1 MNKLFIDD
9 LVERLEFEFDTVTVN
24 TQDEV
29 RKELVETKEYDRFP
43 MISYEHTRD
52 SIFEVEIS
60 ESKFLNDLSHIGTW
74 IMGTNEDE
82 LIFILNLKSKG
93 NVLEIDAFEIWDE
106 FRGQGLGSN
115 ILSAIESVAEQYY
128 SSIIVSP
135 FDTTAINFWEHMEYE
150 EWGNQGYFIKKLNH
164 GES

>member
-9 LVERLEFEFDTVTVN
+9 LVERLEFEIDTVTVN

-29 RKELVETKEYDRFP
+29 RKAIVETKEYDRFP

-60 ESKFLNDLSHIGTW
+60 ESKFLNDLSHNGTW
-74 IMGTNEDE
+74 IMGTNQDD
-82 LIFILNLKSKG
+82 LIFILNLKSNG
-93 NVLEIDAFEIWDE
+93 SVLEIDAFEIRDE
-106 FRGQGLGSN
+106 LRGQGLGAN
-115 ILSAIESVAEQYY
+115 ILSVVESVAEQYY

-135 FDTTAINFWEHMEYE
+135 FDTTAINFWERMEYE
-150 EWGNQGYFIKKLNH
+150 EDKNGCYWTKQL
-164 GES
+164 

>member
-9 LVERLEFEFDTVTVN
+9 LVERLEFEIDTVTVN

-29 RKELVETKEYDRFP
+29 RKAIVETKEYDRFP

-60 ESKFLNDLSHIGTW
+60 ESKFLNDLSHNGTW
-74 IMGTNEDE
+74 IMGTNQDD
-82 LIFILNLKSKG
+82 LIFMLNLKSNG
-93 NVLEIDAFEIWDE
+93 NVLEIDAFEVRDE
-106 FRGQGLGSN
+106 LRGQGLGAN
-115 ILSAIESVAEQYY
+115 ILSVVESVAEQYY

-135 FDTTAINFWEHMEYE
+135 FDTTAINFWERMEYE
-150 EWGNQGYFIKKLNH
+150 EDKNGCYWTKQL
-164 GES
+164 

>member
-9 LVERLEFEFDTVTVN
+9 LVERLEFEIDTVTVN

-29 RKELVETKEYDRFP
+29 RKTLVETKEYDRFP

-82 LIFILNLKSKG
+82 LVFILNLKSNG
-93 NVLEIDAFEIWDE
+93 SVLEIDAFEVRDE
-106 FRGQGLGSN
+106 LRCQGLGTN
-115 ILSAIESVAEQYY
+115 ILSIVESVAEQYY

-135 FDTTAINFWEHMEYE
+135 FDTSAINFWECMEYE
-150 EWGNQGYFIKKLNH
+150 EDKNGYWTKQL
-164 GES
+164 

>member
-9 LVERLEFEFDTVTVN
+9 LVERLEFEIDTVTVN

-29 RKELVETKEYDRFP
+29 RKTLVETKEYDRFP

-60 ESKFLNDLSHIGTW
+60 ESKFLNDLSHNGTW
-74 IMGTNEDE
+74 IMGTNQDD
-82 LIFILNLKSKG
+82 LIFILNLKSNG
-93 NVLEIDAFEIWDE
+93 SVLEIDAFEIRDE
-106 FRGQGLGSN
+106 LRGQGLGAN
-115 ILSAIESVAEQYY
+115 ILSVVESVAEQYY

-135 FDTTAINFWEHMEYE
+135 FDTTAINFWERMEYE
-150 EWGNQGYFIKKLNH
+150 EDKNGCYWTKQL
-164 GES
+164 

>member
-9 LVERLEFEFDTVTVN
+9 LVERLEFEIDTVTVN

-29 RKELVETKEYDRFP
+29 RKAIVETKEYDRFP

-60 ESKFLNDLSHIGTW
+60 ESKFLNDLSHNGTW
-74 IMGTNEDE
+74 IMGTNQDD
-82 LIFILNLKSKG
+82 LIFILNLKSNG
-93 NVLEIDAFEIWDE
+93 NVLEIDAFEVRDE
-106 FRGQGLGSN
+106 LRGQGLGAN
-115 ILSAIESVAEQYY
+115 ILSVVESVAEQYY

-135 FDTTAINFWEHMEYE
+135 FDTTAINFWERMEYE
-150 EWGNQGYFIKKLNH
+150 EDKNGCYWTKQL
-164 GES
+164 

>member
-9 LVERLEFEFDTVTVN
+9 LVERLEFEIDTVTVN

-29 RKELVETKEYDRFP
+29 RKAIVETKEYDRFP

-60 ESKFLNDLSHIGTW
+60 ESKFLNDLSHNGTW
-74 IMGTNEDE
+74 IMGTNQDD
-82 LIFILNLKSKG
+82 LIFILNLKSNG
-93 NVLEIDAFEIWDE
+93 NVLEIDAFEVRDE
-106 FRGQGLGSN
+106 LRGQGLGAN
-115 ILSAIESVAEQYY
+115 ILSVVESVAEQYY

-135 FDTTAINFWEHMEYE
+135 FDTTAINFWERMEYE
-150 EWGNQGYFIKKLNH
+150 EDKNGCYWIKQL
-164 GES
+164 

>member
-9 LVERLEFEFDTVTVN
+9 LVERLEFEIDTVTVN

-82 LIFILNLKSKG
+82 LVFILNLKSNG
-93 NVLEIDAFEIWDE
+93 SVLEIDVFEVRDE
-106 FRGQGLGSN
+106 LREQGFGSN
-115 ILSAIESVAEQYY
+115 ILSIVESVAEQYY

-135 FDTTAINFWEHMEYE
+135 FDTSAINFWERMEYE
-150 EWGNQGYFIKKLNH
+150 EDKNGYWSKRL
-164 GES
+164 

>member
-1 MNKLFIDD
+1 
-9 LVERLEFEFDTVTVN
+9 
-24 TQDEV
+24 V

-93 NVLEIDAFEIWDE
+93 DILEIDAFEIRDE
-106 FRGQGLGSN
+106 LRGQGLGSN
-115 ILSAIESVAEQYY
+115 ILAVIESVAEQYY
-128 SSIIVSP
+128 NAIAVSP
-135 FDTTAINFWEHMEYE
+135 FDTDAQNFWECMEYE
-150 EWGNQGYFIKKLNH
+150 EWRDGYLIKQLNV
-164 GES
+164 

>member
-9 LVERLEFEFDTVTVN
+9 LVERLEFVFDTVTVN

-29 RKELVETKEYDRFP
+29 RKVLVESKEYDRFP

-74 IMGTNEDE
+74 IMGTNQDD

-93 NVLEIDAFEIWDE
+93 SVLEIDAFEIRDE
-106 FRGQGLGSN
+106 LRGQGLGSN
-115 ILSAIESVAEQYY
+115 ILSVIESVAEQYY

-150 EWGNQGYFIKKLNH
+150 EDKNGNYWTKQL
-164 GES
+164 

>member
-9 LVERLEFEFDTVTVN
+9 LVERLEFVLDTVTVN

-29 RKELVETKEYDRFP
+29 RKTLVETKEYDRFP

-60 ESKFLNDLSHIGTW
+60 ESNFLNDLSHNGTW
-74 IMGTNEDE
+74 IMGTNQDD

-93 NVLEIDAFEIWDE
+93 SVLEIDAFEIRDE
-106 FRGQGLGSN
+106 LRGQGLGSN
-115 ILSAIESVAEQYY
+115 ILSVIESVAEQYY

-135 FDTTAINFWEHMEYE
+135 FDTTAINFWDHMEYE
-150 EWGNQGYFIKKLNH
+150 EDKNGNYWTKQL
-164 GES
+164 

>member
-9 LVERLEFEFDTVTVN
+9 LVERLEFVLDTVTVN

-29 RKELVETKEYDRFP
+29 RKALVESKEYDRFP

-60 ESKFLNDLSHIGTW
+60 ESKFLNDLAHIGTW
-74 IMGTNEDE
+74 IMGTNQDD
-82 LIFILNLKSKG
+82 LIFILNLKNKG
-93 NVLEIDAFEIWDE
+93 SVLEIDAFEIRDE
-106 FRGQGLGSN
+106 LRGQGLGAN
-115 ILSAIESVAEQYY
+115 ILSVVESVAEQYY

-135 FDTTAINFWEHMEYE
+135 FDTTAINFWEHMKYE
-150 EWGNQGYFIKKLNH
+150 VDKNGNYWTKQL
-164 GES
+164 

>member
-9 LVERLEFEFDTVTVN
+9 LVERLEFEIDTVTVN

-29 RKELVETKEYDRFP
+29 RKTLVETKEYDRFP

-82 LIFILNLKSKG
+82 LVFILNLKSNG
-93 NVLEIDAFEIWDE
+93 SVLEIDAFEVRDE
-106 FRGQGLGSN
+106 LRCQGLGTN
-115 ILSAIESVAEQYY
+115 ILSIVESVAEQYY

-135 FDTTAINFWEHMEYE
+135 FDTSAINFWEHMEYE
-150 EWGNQGYFIKKLNH
+150 EGKNGYWTKQL
-164 GES
+164 